1 MQKRR
6 HFLLVA
12 SITAGLIAKEINVA
26 FGADPYNCRLKVR
39 TEMGIAPYTGQ
50 YYAGLLGESRS
61 LHSECPRWPGPDAA
75 DNAGKSG
82 AER

>member
-12 SITAGLIAKEINVA
+12 SIAAGLIASINVA

-39 TEMGIAPYTGQ
+39 TEMGVAPYTGQ
-50 YYAGLLGESRS
+50 YYAGFWERVGR
-61 LHSECPRWPGPDAA
+61 CIQNAQGGPALMQPTT
-75 DNAGKSG
+75 
-82 AER
+82 R